1 MAIKSANVTARVQP
15 EIKQQAEAILAN
27 IGLPVSVL
35 IDTLYRQII
44 MTGGV
49 PYSLS
54 VPQIPTRD
62 SMTEAQFNAMMEKG
76 YQQAKN
82 GQTMTFIVLAFSE
95 LIHVFNIRNNKESIF
110 KIGIGG
116 NKQLFWAIGASA
128 MLMLVILAIP
138 VLRAIFSIPVL
149 PMDRIV
155 ETIALVIAPV
165 VIVEIF
171 KLLKIN
177 TSKDE

>member
-54 VPQIPTRD
+54 APQIPGVRD

-82 GQTMTFIVLAFSE
+82 GQTIPVDKAFAQIRSE
-95 LIHVFNIRNNKESIF
+95 L
-110 KIGIGG
+110 
-116 NKQLFWAIGASA
+116 
-128 MLMLVILAIP
+128 
-138 VLRAIFSIPVL
+138 
-149 PMDRIV
+149 
-155 ETIALVIAPV
+155 
-165 VIVEIF
+165 
-171 KLLKIN
+171 
-177 TSKDE
+177 

>member
-1 MAIKSANVTARVQP
+1 MRQRNNRRIVLQPAIQCGILHKERQVLIMAIKSANVTARVQP

-82 GQTMTFIVLAFSE
+82 GQ
-95 LIHVFNIRNNKESIF
+95 
-110 KIGIGG
+110 
-116 NKQLFWAIGASA
+116 
-128 MLMLVILAIP
+128 AIP
-138 VLRAIFSIPVL
+138 V
-149 PMDRIV
+149 
-155 ETIALVIAPV
+155 
-165 VIVEIF
+165 
-171 KLLKIN
+171 
-177 TSKDE
+177 DEAFAQICNEL

>member
-1 MAIKSANVTARVQP
+1 MRQRNNKRIVLQPAIQCGILFIERQVLIMAIKSANVTARVQP

-82 GQTMTFIVLAFSE
+82 GQTIPVDEAFAQ
-95 LIHVFNIRNNKESIF
+95 IRN
-110 KIGIGG
+110 G
-116 NKQLFWAIGASA
+116 L
-128 MLMLVILAIP
+128 
-138 VLRAIFSIPVL
+138 
-149 PMDRIV
+149 
-155 ETIALVIAPV
+155 
-165 VIVEIF
+165 
-171 KLLKIN
+171 
-177 TSKDE
+177 